1 MGLGIFNR
9 NRKSL
14 IVPPVPSAQPLE
26 LRVLVDAGPAARDA
40 FTISVPAEGTVDS
53 IREAAAA
60 HIGRTGIALF
70 KRPGPGAAIVAVG
83 QHSWIAGSL
92 SEPRG
97 IPFVR
102 GTGTVVLTVQAV
114 LRSLNLTVSIPWQ
127 AQYQASAY
135 AESYGV
141 VPSLLTQFPA
151 YNLDDATQM
160 HASGGLPLP
169 AYRNGS
175 GSLRLKRSS
184 YYKGPAPTVAQWFP
198 HIEEGTINILAR
210 SRETLSAIDWV
221 QPRVPLTLCARFSGK
236 GERAQLVIVDV
247 DQDASIRDL
256 KIALLRAAG
265 RPTHAHLME
274 GLTLWRVDMTEAEL
288 SAIDARGGL
297 TGGQRPRPCASFST
311 PLLMADCVGARV
323 GEFFSPGVNVSRANP
338 AQVSISVYVHQG
350 AEYELAPVV
359 PAPKFT
365 YPMPT
370 ALQAPKR
377 SLGPLAASQ
386 PACIETEAGEPVAV
400 QVCLDSPSPTP
411 STSSEGSGDTV
422 LPHAP
427 LRCCAGMGTIGLGIF
442 MSPVPSCESDHTSCS
457 EDEECASWPPTPV
470 VSEESYGW
478 SKTDSWKHDF
488 AFTSSA
494 FPSSQPASYASFSKF
509 NSRRPQLQNLFVPP
523 TPQL

>member
-1 MGLGIFNR
+1 M
-9 NRKSL
+9 
-14 IVPPVPSAQPLE
+14 
-26 LRVLVDAGPAARDA
+26 
-40 FTISVPAEGTVDS
+40 
-53 IREAAAA
+53 
-60 HIGRTGIALF
+60 
-70 KRPGPGAAIVAVG
+70 
-83 QHSWIAGSL
+83 
-92 SEPRG
+92 
-97 IPFVR
+97 
-102 GTGTVVLTVQAV
+102 
-114 LRSLNLTVSIPWQ
+114 SIPWQ

-297 TGGQRPRPCASFST
+297 AGGQRPRPCASFST

-323 GEFFSPGVNVSRANP
+323 GEFFSPGVNVSRVNP